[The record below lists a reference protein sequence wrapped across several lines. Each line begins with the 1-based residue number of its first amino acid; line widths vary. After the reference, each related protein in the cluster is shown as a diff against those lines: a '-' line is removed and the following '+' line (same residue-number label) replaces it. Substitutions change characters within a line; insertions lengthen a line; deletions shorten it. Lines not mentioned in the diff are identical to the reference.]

1 MTSSTPRPAKFANPD
16 FVAPKLHAYVQELGF
31 QESPILQRLRLE
43 TADHPRAR
51 MMGDPSEAALFR
63 LLISALNVKRIVEV
77 GVFTG
82 YTTLAMAQSL
92 PESGTVIVGLD
103 VSEEFTNVGKPYWKE
118 AGVEHKID
126 LRLGPALESLDKMI
140 AGGEES
146 AYDFAFIDADKV
158 NYGGYYERLLRLV
171 RPNGIIAI
179 DNVLWSGRVVDPKE
193 QGDDTVALR
202 QLNKLVHEDDRVEHV
217 MLPFADGVT
226 LVRKK

>member
-1 MTSSTPRPAKFANPD
+1 MNSSTRPAKFANPD
-16 FVAPKLHAYVQELGF
+16 FVAPPVHAYVQELGF
-31 QESPILQRLRLE
+31 KESPILQRLRLE
-43 TADHPRAR
+43 TANNPRAR
-51 MMGDPSEAALFR
+51 MMGDPSEAALFK
-63 LLISALNVKRIVEV
+63 LLISAMNVKRIVEV

-92 PESGTVIVGLD
+92 PDSGKIVGLD
-103 VSEEFTNVGKPYWKE
+103 VSEEFTSVGKPYWKE
-118 AGVEHKID
+118 AGVENKID

-146 AYDFAFIDADKV
+146 TYDFAFIDADKV
-158 NYGGYYERLLRLV
+158 NYEGYYERLLRLV
-171 RPNGIIAI
+171 RSNGIIAI

-202 QLNKLVHEDDRVEHV
+202 QVNKIVHEDDRVEHV

>member
-1 MTSSTPRPAKFANPD
+1 MNSSTRPAKFANPD
-16 FVAPKLHAYVQELGF
+16 FVAPPVHAYVQELGF
-31 QESPILQRLRLE
+31 KESPILQRLRLE
-43 TADHPRAR
+43 TANNPRAR
-51 MMGDPSEAALFR
+51 MMGDPSEAALFK
-63 LLISALNVKRIVEV
+63 LLISAMNVKRIVEV

-92 PESGTVIVGLD
+92 PDSGEIVGLD
-103 VSEEFTNVGKPYWKE
+103 VSEEFTSVGKPYWKE
-118 AGVEHKID
+118 AGVENKID

-146 AYDFAFIDADKV
+146 TYDFAFIDADKV
-158 NYGGYYERLLRLV
+158 NYEGYYERLLRLV

-202 QLNKLVHEDDRVEHV
+202 QVNKLVHEDDRVEHV